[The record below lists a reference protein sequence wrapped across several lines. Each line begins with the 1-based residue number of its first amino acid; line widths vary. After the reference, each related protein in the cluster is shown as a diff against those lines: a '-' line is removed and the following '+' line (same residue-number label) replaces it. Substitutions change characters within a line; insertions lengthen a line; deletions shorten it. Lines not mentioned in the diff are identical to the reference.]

1 MSDLRANACRSA
13 LTAFAAKLRAYSLPQ
28 IVPREEAMRELAELW
43 GTLWRHLRQ
52 CWCHLEQTQ
61 CLGIPTNY
69 GNGAK
74 LPRVERKFKLKLK
87 ENYKMERSFRALSGS
102 SSSSAYS
109 WTSNNLDRKW
119 SDAHSEGRTSSSS

>member
-1 MSDLRANACRSA
+1 MPLCPHSFCCKTTRLLVTANCATRGSDERIS
-13 LTAFAAKLRAYSLPQ
+13 
-28 IVPREEAMRELAELW
+28 
-43 GTLWRHLRQ
+43 
-52 CWCHLEQTQ
+52 CHLEQTQ